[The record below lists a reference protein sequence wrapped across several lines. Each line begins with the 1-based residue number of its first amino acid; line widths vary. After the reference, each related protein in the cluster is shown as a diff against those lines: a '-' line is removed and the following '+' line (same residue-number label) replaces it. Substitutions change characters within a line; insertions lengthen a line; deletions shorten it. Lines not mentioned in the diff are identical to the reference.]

1 MSDHTTP
8 ENGFDHMSLSSPVRS
23 AVANEGYETPTPI
36 QTKVIPLLLE
46 GRDLIGQARTGT
58 GKTAAFALPL
68 LSRIDLDLKRPQV
81 LILTPTRE
89 LAIQVAQAFETY
101 GKGMKGLSVLP
112 VYGGQSYGIQ
122 LNRLKRGVHV
132 IVGTPGRLMDHIK
145 KKTIALPHLFCKIL
159 DEADEMLHMGFID
172 DVEWIFDNTPKDTQ
186 TALFSATMPGPVRK
200 IAQKYLHEPE
210 SITIK
215 PDASGMKSI
224 TQQYWLVRGCR
235 KEHGLVRFLDAIS
248 FDGVIVFVKTK
259 AATLSVCKV
268 LEDRGFKAEALNG
281 DMAQAAREKTVSRL
295 KRSQID
301 ILVATDVAARGL
313 DVTRISHVINYDMPE
328 KTEPYIHR
336 IGRTGRAGRTG
347 DAILFIHPK
356 ERWMVR
362 KLEKTLGLE
371 IKEAHLPSNKAIN
384 KKRINDFKEAI
395 SQTLASQDLTIF
407 QEMLT
412 EYTQDNDVPMA
423 DVAAA
428 LGRLVH
434 GDTPFLLDKKDQPK
448 ISTAKTPAFKNN
460 HKRGALSERVRPEKA
475 ASVDRPRPKQP
486 RTEPSSSRQTRPE
499 PIRNEQSRPEPIRNE
514 QSPPEPFKPLKKGMN
529 RYRIE
534 VGHNHG
540 VNARDI
546 VGAISNE
553 AGLESKFISGIT
565 IKKDF
570 SVLDLPEGM
579 PTDIFHLLK
588 KTWVRS
594 RPMGISKV
602 A

>member
-1 MSDHTTP
+1 MTGYSQKDSQHPMSDHTMP
-8 ENGFDHMSLSSPVRS
+8 ENGFDQMSLSSIVRS
-23 AVANEGYETPTPI
+23 AVAKEGYETPTPI
-36 QTKVIPLLLE
+36 QAKAIPLLLD
-46 GRDLIGQARTGT
+46 GRDIIGQARTGT

-68 LSRIDLDLKRPQV
+68 LSRINLDLKRPQV

-145 KKTIALPHLFCKIL
+145 KKTISLSNLFCKVL
-159 DEADEMLHMGFID
+159 DEADEMLHMGFIE
-172 DVEWIFDNTPKDTQ
+172 DVEWIFDQTPEDTQ
-186 TALFSATMPGPVRK
+186 TALFSATMPGPIRK
-200 IAQKYLHEPE
+200 ISQKYLHEPE
-210 SITIK
+210 SVTIK
-215 PDASGMKSI
+215 RDDSGMETI
-224 TQQYWLVRGCR
+224 TQQYWLVKGCR
-235 KEHGLVRFLDAIS
+235 KDHGLVRFLDAIT

-295 KRSQID
+295 KSSHID

-313 DVTRISHVINYDMPE
+313 DVNRISHVINYDMPGQ
-328 KTEPYIHR
+328 TEPYIHR

-362 KLEKTLGLE
+362 KLEKALGRE
-371 IKEAHLPSNKAIN
+371 IKEVHLPSNKAIN
-384 KKRINDFKEAI
+384 KKRINNFKEAI
-395 SQTLASQDLTIF
+395 SQTLESQDLTVF
-407 QEMLT
+407 QDLVTTYAE
-412 EYTQDNDVPMA
+412 ENDVPMA
-423 DVAAA
+423 TVAAA

-448 ISTAKTPAFKNN
+448 QAAPARGVKAKSPA
-460 HKRGALSERVRPEKA
+460 VRPEPNRFEK
-475 ASVDRPRPKQP
+475 
-486 RTEPSSSRQTRPE
+486 TRFE
-499 PIRNEQSRPEPIRNE
+499 KSRPEKTRVE
-514 QSPPEPFKPLKKGMN
+514 QSHTKQPSSKPDQPFEPLKKGMN

-534 VGHNHG
+534 VGRTHG

-553 AGLESKFISGIT
+553 AGLESKFIKGVT

-570 SVLDLPEGM
+570 SVVDLPEGM
-579 PTDIFHLLK
+579 PSDIFHLLK